1 MLEKLYAVR
10 KILYKAIMVFLVGCS
25 LISNI
30 KYDWDWMREYYARSQ
45 LNSRTSLKDI
55 SKLFEVP
62 YQTVRRVAAK
72 ENWIGNVAICRC
84 AELIEYFP
92 NTEYQEKYLKLAVSL
107 AHRDYE
113 TLEEM
118 YWFDEW

>member
-1 MLEKLYAVR
+1 MGTHKAR
-10 KILYKAIMVFLVGCS
+10 KVILYVFSEGVSIVKL
-25 LISNI
+25 

-45 LNSRTSLKDI
+45 ENSRTSLKDVSEI
-55 SKLFEVP
+55 FEVP

-72 ENWIGNVAICRC
+72 ENWIGNVAVCRC

-113 TLEEM
+113 KLEEM
-118 YWFDEW
+118 QRLDDWFKCDK

>member
-1 MLEKLYAVR
+1 VS
-10 KILYKAIMVFLVGCS
+10 ILNL
-25 LISNI
+25 

-45 LNSRTSLKDI
+45 QNSRTSLKDV
-55 SKLFEVP
+55 SELFGVP

-72 ENWIGNVAICRC
+72 ENWVGDFAICRC

-92 NTEYQEKYLKLAVSL
+92 SVTHQEQYLKLAVSL

-113 TLEEM
+113 GLEEM
-118 YWFDEW
+118 HRSDEW

>member
-1 MLEKLYAVR
+1 LLEKLYAVR
-10 KILYKAIMVFLVGCS
+10 KILYKAIIVFLVGGS
-25 LISNI
+25 LISNN

-72 ENWIGNVAICRC
+72 ENWISNVAICRC

-92 NTEYQEKYLKLAVSL
+92 NTEYQEKYLKLATSL

-113 TLEEM
+113 KLEEM
-118 YWFDEW
+118 YRFKW

>member
-1 MLEKLYAVR
+1 
-10 KILYKAIMVFLVGCS
+10 
-25 LISNI
+25 
-30 KYDWDWMREYYARSQ
+30 MREYYARSQ

-72 ENWIGNVAICRC
+72 ENWIGNVSVCRC

-92 NTEYQEKYLKLAVSL
+92 NTEYQEKYLKLAASL

-113 TLEEM
+113 KLEEM
-118 YWFDEW
+118 YRFDEW

>member
-1 MLEKLYAVR
+1 
-10 KILYKAIMVFLVGCS
+10 
-25 LISNI
+25 
-30 KYDWDWMREYYARSQ
+30 MREYYARSQ

-55 SKLFEVP
+55 SELFEVP

-72 ENWIGNVAICRC
+72 ENWIGNVAVCRC

-92 NTEYQEKYLKLAVSL
+92 SDTHQEQYLKLAVSL

-113 TLEEM
+113 KLEEIQR
-118 YWFDEW
+118 FDKW